1 MMMETES
8 DLSRES
14 WRLFRILSEFVD
26 GFETLSDINSAVT
39 VFGSARTKTDDP
51 YYNLAVDCG
60 RKLVL
65 KDYAV
70 ITGGGPGI
78 MEAANKGAFEAGG
91 ISVGLNIS
99 LPTEQAP
106 NPYQTRELTFRYFF
120 ARKVMFVKYAS
131 GFICFPGGFGTMDEF
146 FESMTLIQTLKTAPF
161 PVILIGKD
169 FWGGLLSWIK
179 QTMLE
184 KYHYVSP
191 EDMDLFRLTDSVDEA
206 IQIIHECTINQTP
219 LGPQPPAD
227 MPAHAIKPT
236 AEGTRYGIDPRFT
249 GQRLPQPPREKK
261 YPPPG
266 TPEPRPP
273 EVFAGDAK
281 VCSLL
286 FMYLELRL
294 VFQDISYSLFGFYF
308 CKKAYHRRLQSSGK
322 KYRHAPASSIILYL

>member
-261 YPPPG
+261 
-266 TPEPRPP
+266 
-273 EVFAGDAK
+273 
-281 VCSLL
+281 
-286 FMYLELRL
+286 
-294 VFQDISYSLFGFYF
+294 
-308 CKKAYHRRLQSSGK
+308 
-322 KYRHAPASSIILYL
+322 